1 MTESKEEYRSDGQG
15 IAPQEPP
22 ASADLQSFK
31 NVTNNLMQDALNVW
45 SDLWAELEGHTEPGT
60 SGQPRTDGT
69 FEPSCGWT
77 AFLQKMWTLRHYLDF
92 AKRFSQQ

>member
-1 MTESKEEYRSDGQG
+1 MKESNADYRPFQQG

-22 ASADLQSFK
+22 ADTDLQSFK

-45 SDLWAELEGHTEPGT
+45 ADLWAELECHADSDDPM
-60 SGQPRTDGT
+60 QPRSDGA

-77 AFLQKMWTLRHYLDF
+77 QFLQKMWTLRHYLDF